1 MSRPILECIG
11 LSKQYG
17 NGYMALSNLNLSLE
31 RGQIVGLLGPN
42 GSGKTTL
49 IKLINDLLV
58 PTEGFVHIDGME
70 PGVETK
76 KIVSYLPERT
86 YLANSWKVQ
95 DLIAYFA
102 DFYEDF
108 RKDRADQMLDA
119 LKIDKS
125 DRLRTMSKG
134 TREKIQLVMVMS
146 RDASLYILDEP
157 IGGVDPAARDYIL
170 NTILN
175 NYNEDATI
183 LLSTHL
189 ISDIENILDRV
200 LFLQN
205 GRVVLNATVD
215 EIRMK
220 QRKSVDM
227 LFREVFRC

>member
-1 MSRPILECIG
+1 MRPILECYG
-11 LSKQYG
+11 LSKTYG
-17 NGYMALSNLNLSLE
+17 NGRWALSNLNLSLE

-58 PTEGFVHIDGME
+58 PTEGSIHIDGNL

-86 YLANSWKVQ
+86 YLTPSWKVR
-95 DLIAYFA
+95 DLIAYFE

-108 RKDRADQMLDA
+108 RRDRAGQMLEA
-119 LKIDKS
+119 LGINPHT
-125 DRLRTMSKG
+125 RLRTMSKG
-134 TREKIQLVMVMS
+134 TREKVQLVMVMS

-170 NTILN
+170 NTILT
-175 NYNEDATI
+175 NYNENATI

-205 GRVVLNATVD
+205 GQVVLNASVD
-215 EIRMK
+215 EIRMEQK
-220 QRKSVDM
+220 KSVDM